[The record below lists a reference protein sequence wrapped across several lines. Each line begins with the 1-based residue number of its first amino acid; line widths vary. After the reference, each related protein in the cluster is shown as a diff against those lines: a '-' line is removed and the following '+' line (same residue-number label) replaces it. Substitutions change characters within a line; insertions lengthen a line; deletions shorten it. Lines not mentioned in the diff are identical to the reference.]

1 MLKMQ
6 QELVSNNISYSL
18 LKAIDDNGP
27 EALVNKINITNS
39 GIDFGKRLDDFIS
52 LTKEEF
58 NTKYLIVNN
67 TIEDDLFKLAQIVL
81 RDVTINNAKLQFNDA
96 KTINT
101 LNAIAKNADLF
112 KRIKLDES
120 RIKKFN
126 TNEFF
131 EFLKFLELN
140 LDKSFITPEEYSKL
154 IDARASLF
162 NHKSTKKYFNCG
174 DDCEEIYQLEINFK
188 YKNRNVK
195 TILDKIIINHND
207 ETIEPLDLKSGSV
220 DSYEFMKSFFNYK
233 YYLQG
238 GLYVKAIE
246 EWIKTSELAH
256 YKILPFK
263 FIFLPT
269 YNLNNPKTF
278 IFTNK
283 WYEASWKGFSTN
295 SGYKYRGIDELIDI
309 LIWHIENQVFNE
321 TKEFYENEEIE
332 LDDSFIK
339 IN

>member
-1 MLKMQ
+1 MQ
-6 QELVSNNISYSL
+6 KELVSNNISYSL
-18 LKAIDDNGP
+18 LKAIDDSGP
-27 EALVNKINITNS
+27 QALINKINITNS
-39 GIDFGKRLDDFIS
+39 GIDFGKQLDDFIS

-283 WYEASWKGFSTN
+283 WYEASWKGFTTN

>member
-1 MLKMQ
+1 MQ
-6 QELVSNNISYSL
+6 QELTSNNISYSL

-52 LTKEEF
+52 LPLEEF
-58 NTKYLIVNN
+58 NKKYLIIQNKI
-67 TIEDDLFKLAQIVL
+67 TGDLFTLATIVAKSSIELKLNDEVQYEITNSDLEMICKIIENGQLFKQVKKDETRISKFNNREFYEQIVL
-81 RDVTINNAKLQFNDA
+81 LRNY
-96 KTINT
+96 
-101 LNAIAKNADLF
+101 AD
-112 KRIKLDES
+112 RV
-120 RIKKFN
+120 
-126 TNEFF
+126 
-131 EFLKFLELN
+131 
-140 LDKSFITPEEYSKL
+140 FITPEEYSKL

-188 YKNRNVK
+188 YKNKNVK

-283 WYEASWKGFSTN
+283 WYEASWKGFTTN

>member
-1 MLKMQ
+1 MQ
-6 QELVSNNISYSL
+6 KELVSNNISYSL
-18 LKAIDDNGP
+18 LKAIDDSGP
-27 EALVNKINITNS
+27 QALINKINITNS
-39 GIDFGKRLDDFIS
+39 GIDFGKQLDDFIS